1 MIRFLGGDPGGSEC
15 AAARGCTFKS
25 DTYLMDKFNQKMEV
39 DLVQSSASEYDMF
52 LLKISDQRKDKIKGV
67 HFHCNHM
74 GPWGAFDKTVELL
87 KVANSEKWPLRVIF
101 LVGCCGLSTS
111 EEKKKKKNWCGTILL
126 TSQVKDYLHIG
137 KAEAD
142 EKRIKCTPRHYDLG
156 EKWLSGLEDVRKSSK
171 RMGFTDIPVERVG
184 QVLSGPLVIKD
195 QLFGDKYREAGV
207 DIASVEMEVVGVYKA
222 VEAIH
227 EYSGTPKPDIVLAKG
242 VSDYTGGK
250 GEGGTCMFFGEETR
264 KLNDDEL
271 QECATYHSIGLVIR
285 FVAGNMRYFL
295 EPQQ

>member
-1 MIRFLGGDPGGSEC
+1 MIRFLNGDPSEC
-15 AAARGCTFKS
+15 DAARGYTFKS
-25 DTYLMDKFNQKMEV
+25 DTYLMENFNKKMEV
-39 DLVQSSASEYDMF
+39 DLGQSSASGYRMF
-52 LLKISDQRKDKIKGV
+52 QLKIPGQPPNQITGV

-74 GPWGAFDKTVELL
+74 GPWGAFDRTVELL
-87 KVANSEKWPLRVIF
+87 KEANSKKWPLRVIF

-142 EKRIKCTPRHYDLG
+142 EERIKCTPYHYDLG
-156 EKWLSGLEDVRKSSK
+156 EKWLSELQAVCKPNGRA
-171 RMGFTDIPVERVG
+171 GFTDIPVERVG

-195 QLFGDKYREAGV
+195 QLFGDKYREADV

-222 VEAIH
+222 VKAIH

-250 GEGGTCMFFGEETR
+250 GQGGTCMFFGKETV

-285 FVAGNMRYFL
+285 FVAVNMRHFL